1 MSPPALLAAAILS
14 CGPLSSVEAILEEA
28 DARYTR
34 RAEGHSDARADPHEI
49 SLAIAGY
56 EQAARDPKSAEARWK
71 LAKAL
76 YFLGSYTALDTGA
89 QKSVFQR
96 ARKAGEEAITILLRR
111 VQASGLEDPQ
121 TLSRREAASALSGDA
136 DAAPSYFWAA
146 VAWGRWALAVGKL
159 EAARAG
165 AARKVRD
172 YALSVATLDPALEE
186 GGGYRL
192 LGRLHD
198 QAPWIPFLTG
208 WVSRREAVKDLR
220 LAVAVNARNF
230 VNRHFLAEAL
240 ARGGP
245 AARAEATAIE
255 EGLLAEAA
263 SPTHLVEELA
273 IQDEAKRNL
282 ATWRK

>member
-1 MSPPALLAAAILS
+1 M
-14 CGPLSSVEAILEEA
+14 
-28 DARYTR
+28 
-34 RAEGHSDARADPHEI
+34 
-49 SLAIAGY
+49 
-56 EQAARDPKSAEARWK
+56 
-71 LAKAL
+71 
-76 YFLGSYTALDTGA
+76 
-89 QKSVFQR
+89 
-96 ARKAGEEAITILLRR
+96 
-111 VQASGLEDPQ
+111 
-121 TLSRREAASALSGDA
+121 ASALSGDS

-146 VAWGRWALAVGKL
+146 VAWGKFALAVGKL

-165 AARKVRD
+165 AAQKVRD
-172 YALSVATLDPALEE
+172 YALSVAAIDPAFEE

-208 WVSRREAVKDLR
+208 WVSRRTAVKNLR

-245 AARAEATAIE
+245 AARAEATVIE
-255 EGLLAEAA
+255 EGLLAEVA
-263 SPTHLVEELA
+263 SPAHLVEELA
-273 IQDEAKRNL
+273 IQDEARRNL